1 MAAINPDPAR
11 GARYLRQRIICLV
24 AAVAF
29 LLAAAAPGALAL
41 GAVGIVLAAMALP
54 QWRGRPLVSWIG
66 TVLRYTARDRHTYGP
81 AGIFPILAP
90 DATVISVEVS
100 GVPVGAI
107 ADSHGLAAVIE
118 IGDPDA
124 LLASGGVRVPMPAD
138 LVGSPTPDEPA
149 ASTQVLVVR
158 RAHFQRLF
166 VAVRVGGD
174 GIGWTDAQLRQ
185 ALSSAVRGVVRR
197 LARAGTTGRP
207 LHATAAVAAIA
218 WSVDGGPD
226 PAGTEIDERWDHLR
240 IGDAF
245 HVTVRIGNTAG
256 RLSADLLGRLLRG
269 PSAVSAISV
278 GQDRLLLRVSGP
290 TPAALAAA
298 VASAMT
304 ACPGAVS
311 HLDGEQHTGLTAT
324 LPLGFTEP
332 AMAVRPGR
340 TAMSVRPGRT
350 PRSLRPHAADGFASP
365 SRPITPGA
373 NPRHP
378 AGPTTL
384 PDAGLLLGRDRR
396 GVPVFLQ
403 IDPNRTTPLR
413 LAVIG
418 GPVAARVLSG
428 RLRSLTDASGIG
440 SAVPVAMAAFDHVTP
455 ADSAT
460 LASADVVICQPISQ
474 PEAALVATAL
484 RLTRAGAW
492 LSRIDGDM
500 IAIISNGA
508 VRWAQLSAPVADPR
522 RAAGLTGLAG
532 VARA

>member
-11 GARYLRQRIICLV
+11 GALHMRQRVIALV

-29 LLAAAAPGALAL
+29 LLAATAPGAVGLA
-41 GAVGIVLAAMALP
+41 AVGIVLAVLALP
-54 QWRGRPLVSWIG
+54 QWRGRALVSWLG
-66 TVLRYTARDRHTYGP
+66 TAVRYAARGRHSFGQS
-81 AGIFPILAP
+81 GIFPLIAP
-90 DATVISVEVS
+90 DAIVTPIEVS
-100 GVPVGAI
+100 GIPVGAI
-107 ADSHGLAAVIE
+107 ADVHGLTAVVE

-124 LLASGGVRVPMPAD
+124 VLASGGVIVPMPAD

-149 ASTQVLVVR
+149 TSIQVLVVR
-158 RAHFQRLF
+158 RGHFQRLF

-197 LARAGTTGRP
+197 LARVGVTGRP
-207 LHATAAVAAIA
+207 LTAATAPAAIA

-226 PAGTEIDERWDHLR
+226 VAGREIEERWDHLR
-240 IGDAF
+240 TGDGVQ
-245 HVTVRIGNTAG
+245 VTVRIGNTAG

-269 PSAVSAISV
+269 SATVSALAV
-278 GQDRLLLRVSGP
+278 AEDRLLLRLAAA
-290 TPAALAAA
+290 TPAALASA
-298 VASAMT
+298 VASVMA
-304 ACPGAVS
+304 ACPGSVS
-311 HLDGEQHTGLTAT
+311 HLDGEQHRGLTET

-332 AMAVRPGR
+332 TMATRPG
-340 TAMSVRPGRT
+340 AKPRPRRAPST
-350 PRSLRPHAADGFASP
+350 ERFASP
-365 SRPITPGA
+365 TRPIGSGA
-373 NPRHP
+373 DPHQH

-396 GVPVFLQ
+396 GVPVLLQ
-403 IDPNRTTPLR
+403 LDPNRTTPLR
-413 LAVIG
+413 LAVVG

-428 RLRSLTDASGIG
+428 RLRALTDGSG
-440 SAVPVAMAAFDHVTP
+440 AAATVPVAMAAFDHLTP

-460 LASADVVICQPISQ
+460 LASADVVVCQPISQ

-500 IAIISNGA
+500 IAIIGNGA
-508 VRWAQLSAPVADPR
+508 VRWAQLSAPAVDAR
-522 RAAGLTGLAG
+522 RSAGLAG
-532 VARA
+532 LAGLART